1 MSQSLQASTD
11 ADATHVEQAT
21 SNAPRLW
28 PAPIYYPDDESIETD
43 FRAAKY
49 LFSSR
54 FSSVVDSRFSSVV
67 DSRVFLFTTF
77 ETFDLLITTT
87 KARQC
92 SFPERE
98 ILRNLLK

>member
-1 MSQSLQASTD
+1 MSQSFQSSPD

-54 FSSVVDSRFSSVV
+54 FSSVVDSR
-67 DSRVFLFTTF
+67 VFLFTTF
-77 ETFDLLITTT
+77 ETFDLLITTTTTT

>member
-54 FSSVVDSRFSSVV
+54 FSSVVDSR
-67 DSRVFLFTTF
+67 VFLFTTF
-77 ETFDLLITTT
+77 ETFDLLITTTTTT

>member
-1 MSQSLQASTD
+1 MSQSLQASPD

-43 FRAAKY
+43 CRAAKY
-49 LFSSR
+49 LFS
-54 FSSVVDSRFSSVV
+54 SRFSSVV